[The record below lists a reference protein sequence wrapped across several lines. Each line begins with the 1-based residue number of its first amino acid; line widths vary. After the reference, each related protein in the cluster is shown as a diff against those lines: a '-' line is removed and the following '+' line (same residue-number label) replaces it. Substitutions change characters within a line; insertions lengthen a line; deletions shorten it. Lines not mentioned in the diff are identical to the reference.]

1 MLNAILYTKLKSLSH
16 ACISWEQ
23 YSYMYSVSRL
33 IASNILSLY
42 YSKRFRVLN
51 ICLFAKLGHREPQAM
66 LKFSNYWCVSRSS
79 NITIIIKWIKFK
91 SIIDTLQKNC
101 FYLLIYTS
109 IYWAWKILWLNH
121 EIKEHVAFDM
131 YGTYIDRISVTITPV
146 PINCSVYLY
155 YTQNLIKWYPLN
167 YNWPFIHI

>member
-1 MLNAILYTKLKSLSH
+1 MHVYHGSSILTCIVYQDWLHSTYYLYTTPKDLEYW
-16 ACISWEQ
+16 IP
-23 YSYMYSVSRL
+23 V
-33 IASNILSLY
+33 
-42 YSKRFRVLN
+42 
-51 ICLFAKLGHREPQAM
+51 CLFAKLGHREPQAM

-131 YGTYIDRISVTITPV
+131 YGTYIDRISVTIIPV

-155 YTQNLIKWYPLN
+155 YTRNLIKWYPLN
-167 YNWPFIHI
+167 YNWPCIHI

>member
-1 MLNAILYTKLKSLSH
+1 MHVYHGSSILTCIVYQDWLHSTYYLYTTPKDLEYW
-16 ACISWEQ
+16 IP
-23 YSYMYSVSRL
+23 V
-33 IASNILSLY
+33 
-42 YSKRFRVLN
+42 
-51 ICLFAKLGHREPQAM
+51 CLFAKLGLREPQAM

-131 YGTYIDRISVTITPV
+131 YGTYIDQISVTIIPV
-146 PINCSVYLY
+146 PINSSVYLY